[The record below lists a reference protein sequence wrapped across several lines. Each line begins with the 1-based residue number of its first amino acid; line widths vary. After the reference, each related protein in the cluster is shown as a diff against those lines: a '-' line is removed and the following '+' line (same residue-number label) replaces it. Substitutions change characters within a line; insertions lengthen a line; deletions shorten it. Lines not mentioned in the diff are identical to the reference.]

1 MILSN
6 IFKQISL
13 QNKILSSLKN
23 NVKTLQVLSNFL
35 GSLKLKRTSVT
46 LIKTLNSK
54 INIKSKKTC
63 SNKQQVLN
71 KNLVNYI
78 VNVNLSPTNTLINV
92 TDVVGNPRVS
102 LSAGF
107 ADLTKKQKKKQ
118 PVALINIFRILLS
131 KARFLKNKPIALHFK
146 NAKKFHVFFLLRAL
160 KNKLFIKSVR
170 ILDFLPH
177 NGCRPKKI
185 RRVKWRTKRL
195 VLN

>member
-6 IFKQISL
+6 IFKQISS
-13 QNKILSSLKN
+13 QNKILSSLKS
-23 NVKTLQVLSNFL
+23 NVKTLEVLSNFL
-35 GSLKLKRTSVT
+35 GSLKLKRASVAS
-46 LIKTLNSK
+46 IKMLNSK
-54 INIKSKKTC
+54 INIKSKKDWQ
-63 SNKQQVLN
+63 NKHQVLN

-92 TDVVGNPRVS
+92 TDVAGNPKAS
-102 LSAGF
+102 FSAGF
-107 ADLTKKQKKKQ
+107 VNLTKKQKRKQ

-160 KNKLFIKSVR
+160 KNKLFIKSVQ

-177 NGCRPKKI
+177 NGCRPKKV
-185 RRVKWRTKRL
+185 RRIKWRTKRL
-195 VLN
+195 VLR